1 VSRCPFCG
9 VVIHFGEHVVTALE
23 SSKGTQATSRRKKE
37 ETMTAFLEIMSVVGV
52 SLMVFLSIWGTVYK
66 SLPVEV
72 VQEAVSLPPPWT
84 EDNLSVTKALA
95 RRRSQRSFA
104 DTSLSQ
110 TQIGQLCWAAQ
121 GITDAQEGK
130 RTAPSAGALY
140 PLTVLVMD
148 QTGVYCYEPQTHAL
162 RQVDAGDLRG
172 ALQAAALDQ
181 PCVGAAPLCLVIT
194 MDVARTA
201 SRYGSRAERY
211 CFLEA
216 GHVAQN
222 VLLEATALGLAG
234 VPVGAF
240 DDHKVATL
248 LHLSNNLRPVY
259 LLHLGYP
266 AGQ

>member
-1 VSRCPFCG
+1 MTDDER
-9 VVIHFGEHVVTALE
+9 EVTASELNLR
-23 SSKGTQATSRRKKE
+23 TQPASRRTKE
-37 ETMTAFLEIMSVVGV
+37 EAMTVSLEILSVVVV
-52 SLMVFLSIWGTVYK
+52 SLTVFLSIWSTVRK
-66 SLPVEV
+66 SCPDEV
-72 VQEAVSLPPPWT
+72 VREAISLPPPRT
-84 EDNLSVTKALA
+84 EDNLSVTEALA

-104 DTSLSQ
+104 DASLSQ

-162 RQVDAGDLRG
+162 RPVVAGDLRG

-201 SRYGSRAERY
+201 SRYGSRAERS
-211 CFLEA
+211 CCLES

-248 LHLSNNLRPVY
+248 LHLSSNLRPVY
-259 LLHLGYP
+259 LLPLGYP